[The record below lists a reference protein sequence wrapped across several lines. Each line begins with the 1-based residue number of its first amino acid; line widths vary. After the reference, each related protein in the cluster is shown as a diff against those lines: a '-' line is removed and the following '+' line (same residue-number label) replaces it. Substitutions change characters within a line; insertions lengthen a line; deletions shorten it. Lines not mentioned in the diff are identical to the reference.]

1 VEINRLLHNPAY
13 PKEPK
18 TLGERI
24 RKARM
29 DEGLLIRELAALVG
43 VTADTVINWELR
55 GVKPMGRRLRRPQ
68 EALEGIASGVEGS

>member
-1 VEINRLLHNPAY
+1 MFYTLNLTINLLELNPTY

-29 DEGLLIRELAALVG
+29 DKGLLIRELADLVG
-43 VTADTVINWELR
+43 VSPDTIVNWEKR
-55 GVKPMGRRLRRPQ
+55 GVQPIGSRLERLG
-68 EALEGIASGVEGS
+68 EVLSV